1 MKTTDILSS
10 VLEWQQLARPVPDD
24 KGRLVALGVHFEE
37 ISEMFT
43 ALGAEPVATALSN
56 LATAFKT
63 GLIQP
68 GERVVF
74 EDLTIDRKEM
84 LDALCDQIVTA
95 TGVAHMLGMDI
106 TTALARVND
115 SNWSK
120 FVDGKPVFD
129 ANGKITKGS
138 SYAKPDLEGLY

>member
-1 MKTTDILSS
+1 MTNEIARTKEWFELAVPQPTDKNRS
-10 VLEWQQLARPVPDD
+10 VQL
-24 KGRLVALGVHFEE
+24 GCHFEE
-37 ISEMFT
+37 VSEMFT
-43 ALGAEPVATALSN
+43 ALGADPVATALSD
-56 LATAFKT
+56 LATVFKSGSTTT
-63 GLIQP
+63 GQP
-68 GERVVF
+68 VVF
-74 EDLTIDRKEM
+74 GDLTIDRKEM

-106 TTALARVND
+106 ITALARVND

-129 ANGKITKGS
+129 VNGKITKGP